1 MVMSWQAS
9 LCRARSYNSSFPPD
23 FFSPKAPVMT
33 PALAA
38 KLQAMRMNDKLN
50 KNIHMMGQKKGYSS
64 GVTLS

>member
-38 KLQAMRMNDKLN
+38 KLQAMRMIKQTQE
-50 KNIHMMGQKKGYSS
+50 KIHVMGQRKGYSS

>member
-1 MVMSWQAS
+1 MSWQAS

-38 KLQAMRMNDKLN
+38 KLQAMRMNDKL
-50 KNIHMMGQKKGYSS
+50 KKKIHMMPSLMGQKKAT
-64 GVTLS
+64 VAV

>member
-1 MVMSWQAS
+1 MSWQAS

-38 KLQAMRMNDKLN
+38 KLQAMRMNDKL
-50 KNIHMMGQKKGYSS
+50 KKKIHIVGQKKAT
-64 GVTLS
+64 VAV